1 MMEKIKTLPP
11 MIIISLAI
19 ILSAI
24 IISRTGIYI
33 KNTGGVESN
42 GKISNTI
49 SVTGDGKVSAKP
61 DMVQLNIGFQEKA
74 STSKEALAKVN
85 NKIDS
90 ALKILKDNNI
100 SDSDIVTSNLNV
112 YTEYDY
118 SNGSRRVIGQQ
129 ASETLEVKIKKIDDK
144 ATKAVKVIDELSS
157 IDNLQ
162 MNSIYFDIEDK
173 TKLFSQAREAAFDKA
188 KQKAEE
194 LAKLSKV
201 KLDKPVSITDST
213 YDVTSV
219 SRYSNVSQFK
229 TAAVAVDEAVGGGS
243 QISSGE
249 MDITANLSIL
259 WGIE

>member
-1 MMEKIKTLPP
+1 MMEKIKKLPP
-11 MIIISLAI
+11 MVVVSIAI
-19 ILSAI
+19 ILSAM

-74 STSKEALAKVN
+74 STSKDALAKVN
-85 NKIDS
+85 TKIDS
-90 ALKILKDNNI
+90 ALKILKDNGI
-100 SDSDIVTSNLNV
+100 PDSDITTSNLNV

-118 SNGSRRVIGQQ
+118 NSGSRRVIGQQ
-129 ASETLEVKIKKIDDK
+129 ASENLEVKIKKIDAK
-144 ATKAVKVIDELSS
+144 ASKAVKIIDELST

-173 TKLFSQAREAAFDKA
+173 TDLFSKAREMAFNKAEQKA
-188 KQKAEE
+188 KE

-213 YDVTSV
+213 YDVTPIA
-219 SRYSNVSQFK
+219 RYSNVAQFK
-229 TAAVAVDEAVGGGS
+229 TAAVAIDSAAGGS

-249 MDITANLSIL
+249 MDISANLSIL

>member
-1 MMEKIKTLPP
+1 MKIDKQFYPY
-11 MIIISLAI
+11 IIISIALI
-19 ILSAI
+19 ISALF
-24 IISRTGIYI
+24 ISRTGIYI

-49 SVTGDGKVSAKP
+49 SVSGDGKVSAKP

-85 NKIDS
+85 SKVDS
-90 ALKILKDNNI
+90 AIKILKDNGI
-100 SDSDIVTSNLNV
+100 SDSDITTSNLNV

-118 SNGSRRVIGQQ
+118 SGSSRRIVGQQ
-129 ASETLEVKIKKIDDK
+129 ASETLEVKIKKIDTK
-144 ATKAVKVIDELSS
+144 ATKAVKIIDELSN
-157 IDNLQ
+157 INNLQ
-162 MNSIYFDIEDK
+162 MNGIYFDIEDK
-173 TKLFSQAREAAFDKA
+173 TELFSKARELAFNKA

-201 KLDKPVSITDST
+201 KLDKPVSISDST
-213 YDVTSV
+213 YDISPVNYT
-219 SRYSNVSQFK
+219 SNVAQFK
-229 TAAVAVDEAVGGGS
+229 SASVARDEASGAGS
-243 QISSGE
+243 ISSGQ

>member
-1 MMEKIKTLPP
+1 MENNKSLKLTLA
-11 MIIISLAI
+11 ICLTVIISAVL
-19 ILSAI
+19 
-24 IISRTGIYI
+24 ISRTGIYI

-42 GKISNTI
+42 GKVSNTI
-49 SVTGDGKVSAKP
+49 SVSGDGKVSAKP
-61 DMVQLNIGFQEKA
+61 DMVQLSIGFQEKA

-85 NKIDS
+85 SKIDS
-90 ALKILKDNNI
+90 AMKILKDNGI
-100 SDSDIVTSNLNV
+100 ADADITTSNLSV

-118 SNGSRRVIGQQ
+118 SNSTRKIIDQQ

-144 ATKAVKVIDELSS
+144 ATKAVKVIDELST

-173 TKLFSQAREAAFDKA
+173 TELFSKAREMAFNKA
-188 KQKAEE
+188 QQKAEE

-201 KLDKPVSITDST
+201 KLDKPVSISDST
-213 YDVTSV
+213 YDVTPV
-219 SRYSNVSQFK
+219 RYAATNVAQFK
-229 TAAVAVDEAVGGGS
+229 TLSATAIDSAGGGAS
-243 QISSGE
+243 IASGE

>member
-1 MMEKIKTLPP
+1 MINLNKEKLIPV
-11 MIIISLAI
+11 IIISLTV

-24 IISRTGIYI
+24 FISRTGIYI
-33 KNTGGVESN
+33 KNTGGAESG

-49 SVTGDGKVSAKP
+49 SVSGDGKVSAKP

-85 NKIDS
+85 SKIDS
-90 ALKILKDNNI
+90 ALKILKDNGI
-100 SDSDIVTSNLNV
+100 SDSDITTSNLNV

-118 SNGSRRVIGQQ
+118 STASRRIIGQQ

-144 ATKAVKVIDELSS
+144 ATRAVNIIDELST

-162 MNSIYFDIEDK
+162 MNGIYFDIEDK
-173 TKLFSQAREAAFDKA
+173 TELFSKARELAFNKA
-188 KQKAEE
+188 QQKAQE

-201 KLDKPVSITDST
+201 KLAKPVSISDST
-213 YDVTSV
+213 YDVTPV
-219 SRYSNVSQFK
+219 SYSTNIANFK
-229 TAAVAVDEAVGGGS
+229 TASTARNEAS
-243 QISSGE
+243 DISSISSGQ

>member
-1 MMEKIKTLPP
+1 MENNKPLAPV
-11 MIIISLAI
+11 IIIATAI

-24 IISRTGIYI
+24 FISRTGIYI

-49 SVTGDGKVSAKP
+49 SVSGDGKVSAKP
-61 DMVQLNIGFQEKA
+61 DIVQLNIGFQEKA
-74 STSKEALAKVN
+74 PTSEEALDKVN
-85 NKIDS
+85 TKIDF
-90 ALKILKDNNI
+90 AMKVLEKNGINN
-100 SDSDIVTSNLNV
+100 SDITTSNLNI

-144 ATKAVKVIDELSS
+144 ATKAVKIIDELST
-157 IDNLQ
+157 INNLQ
-162 MNSIYFDIEDK
+162 MNGIYFDIEDK
-173 TKLFSQAREAAFDKA
+173 TELFSKAREMAFNKA

-201 KLDKPVSITDST
+201 KLSKPVSISDST
-213 YDVTSV
+213 YDITPIT
-219 SRYSNVSQFK
+219 YATNVAQFK
-229 TAAVAVDEAVGGGS
+229 SAAVSLGDGAGGGS
-243 QISSGE
+243 QISSGQ

>member
-1 MMEKIKTLPP
+1 MKIDKNFIPV
-11 MIIISLAI
+11 IIIAFAI
-19 ILSAI
+19 IFSALL
-24 IISRTGIYI
+24 ISRTGIYI

-49 SVTGDGKVSAKP
+49 SVSGDGKISAKP

-74 STSKEALAKVN
+74 SSSKEALTKVN
-85 NKIDS
+85 SKIDS
-90 ALKILKDNNI
+90 ALKILKDNGI
-100 SDSDIVTSNLNV
+100 PDSDITTSNLNI

-118 SNGSRRVIGQQ
+118 SSSYRRVIGQQ

-144 ATKAVKVIDELSS
+144 ATKAVKIIDELST

-162 MNSIYFDIEDK
+162 MNGIYFDIEDK
-173 TKLFSQAREAAFDKA
+173 TEFFSKAREMAFNKA
-188 KQKAEE
+188 EQKAQE

-201 KLDKPVSITDST
+201 KLGKPVSISDST
-213 YDVTSV
+213 YDITPVY
-219 SRYSNVSQFK
+219 RYSNVANFK
-229 TAAVAVDEAVGGGS
+229 TAAVSLDSAAGGAS
-243 QISSGE
+243 IASGE